1 MKKLLDPRHTASSN
15 DGPCH
20 WTSLPSVAKQ
30 RGGGQGKDGGA
41 EPVEGDRK
49 ALYLECGG
57 SYVGVYIYQNSSN
70 HTLNMGVF
78 YCIQVIPQTN
88 TLRHQSLG
96 LTAGTELSRAV
107 HES

>member
-41 EPVEGDRK
+41 EPVEGDSKER
-49 ALYLECGG
+49 EG
-57 SYVGVYIYQNSSN
+57 
-70 HTLNMGVF
+70 
-78 YCIQVIPQTN
+78 
-88 TLRHQSLG
+88 
-96 LTAGTELSRAV
+96 
-107 HES
+107 